1 VCACDGLYV
10 FLSGNK
16 GMMVAALT
24 CPSGSSVCAC
34 SPSSGTSFGTIS
46 DGPSNYQPSVGISN
60 CQWLIAS
67 TGNVFSLRFTFF
79 EVETF
84 VGGYGDY
91 VDIRRCKT
99 SACTV
104 ACAPC
109 LESASSM
116 SHVSCLKLPPHTRV
130 LYVLMLPLCTSRASL
145 HVIQIHLTVV

>member
-1 VCACDGLYV
+1 M

-16 GMMVAALT
+16 DMMVAALT

-46 DGPSNYQPSVGISN
+46 DGPSNYQPKSQISN

-67 TGNVFSLRFTFF
+67 TGSVFSLRFMFF

-84 VGGYGDY
+84 VGGEYGDY

-104 ACAPC
+104 ACALC
-109 LESASSM
+109 LRVQALLRSVFSCSLM
-116 SHVSCLKLPPHTRV
+116 SHVSCCLCIRLRCV
-130 LYVLMLPLCTSRASL
+130 FMLPLCTSSASL
-145 HVIQIHLTVV
+145 RLIQIHLTVV